1 MNDVDNKVKM
11 IVEGL
16 LLAAGRPLSLENISQ
31 VFSEEERPDKAELEQ
46 VMETIALSCGD
57 RGFELKEIASGFR
70 FQVKQ
75 ELSEW
80 VAKLWEDRPPKY
92 TRALLE
98 TLALVAYRQPIT
110 RGDIEE
116 IRGVGVSSN
125 IIRTLLDREWIRVVG
140 HRDVPG
146 RPAMF
151 ATTKQFLD
159 YFNLKSLQELPP
171 LAEIKDLA
179 ETAKEFNL
187 EDVLAESRVLDLPE
201 DATDESSFEISM
213 TDQEKQAEAEAIELS
228 KKPLDEILAAG
239 MPLASDLD
247 IDLEDDEFEDGELE
261 DGEAT
266 DESLSSQDLA
276 QDAGMSNDAA
286 AQDTQSKEPGHG
298 LAEDDNTD
306 LDSTLITAET
316 EDESEQE
323 STNKPAPA
331 ADE

>member
-31 VFSEEERPDKAELEQ
+31 VFSDEERPDKAELEQ
-46 VMETIALSCGD
+46 VMESIAVSCGD
-57 RGFELKEIASGFR
+57 RGFELKEVASGFR

-80 VAKLWEDRPPKY
+80 VSKLWEERPPKY

-151 ATTKQFLD
+151 ATTKIFLD

-179 ETAKEFNL
+179 ATAKEFNL
-187 EDVLAESRVLDLPE
+187 EDALTESRVLDLPE
-201 DATDESSFEISM
+201 DATDENAFEISM
-213 TDQEKQAEAEAIELS
+213 TDEERQAEEEAIELS
-228 KKPLDEILAAG
+228 KKPLDEILAEA
-239 MPLASDLD
+239 MPLAGDDDDDQEDEKLENGDQDNADISADSASDDQQESDSSNEAAADEQSDEDDIDVSFDPDDAEYDDSFVIAEDEDEDQSDL
-247 IDLEDDEFEDGELE
+247 G
-261 DGEAT
+261 
-266 DESLSSQDLA
+266 
-276 QDAGMSNDAA
+276 
-286 AQDTQSKEPGHG
+286 
-298 LAEDDNTD
+298 
-306 LDSTLITAET
+306 
-316 EDESEQE
+316 E
-323 STNKPAPA
+323 STKPAPA

>member
-1 MNDVDNKVKM
+1 MSEVDNKVKM

-16 LLAAGRPLSLENISQ
+16 LLAAGRPLTLENIGQ
-31 VFSEEERPDKAELEQ
+31 VFSEDERPDKEELQQ
-46 VMETIALSCGD
+46 VMESIALSCGD
-57 RGFELKEIASGFR
+57 RGFELKEVASGFR

-80 VAKLWEDRPPKY
+80 VSKLWEERPPKY

-159 YFNLKSLQELPP
+159 YFNLKNLQELPP

-187 EDVLAESRVLDLPE
+187 EDALAESRVLDLPE
-201 DATDESSFEISM
+201 DATDENAFEISM
-213 TDQEKQAEAEAIELS
+213 TDEEKQAEEDAIELS
-228 KKPLDEILAAG
+228 KKPLDEILAEA
-239 MPLASDLD
+239 MPLASEEDD
-247 IDLEDDEFEDGELE
+247 DLEEPDEIDAVIDSESQAGLEDISASEGASTEQDERVEFEARESDA
-261 DGEAT
+261 DDVSIDAT
-266 DESLSSQDLA
+266 
-276 QDAGMSNDAA
+276 G
-286 AQDTQSKEPGHG
+286 
-298 LAEDDNTD
+298 
-306 LDSTLITAET
+306 
-316 EDESEQE
+316 DESERDDE
-323 STNKPAPA
+323 LDETNKPAPA
-331 ADE
+331 ADD

>member
-1 MNDVDNKVKM
+1 M
-11 IVEGL
+11 
-16 LLAAGRPLSLENISQ
+16 LAAGRPLSLENISQ
-31 VFSEEERPDKAELEQ
+31 VFSEEERPDKVELEQ
-46 VMETIALSCGD
+46 VMENIALSCND
-57 RGFELKEIASGFR
+57 RGFELKETASGFR

-80 VAKLWEDRPPKY
+80 VSKLWEERPQKY

-110 RGDIEE
+110 RGDIED

-179 ETAKEFNL
+179 ATAKEFNL
-187 EDVLAESRVLDLPE
+187 EDALTESRVLDLPE
-201 DATDESSFEISM
+201 EATDENAFELTMS
-213 TDQEKQAEAEAIELS
+213 DEERLAEEQAIELS
-228 KKPLDEILAAG
+228 KKPLDEILAEAE
-239 MPLASDLD
+239 P
-247 IDLEDDEFEDGELE
+247 EDNNSAAEFDEFEQGEDTALVDDE
-261 DGEAT
+261 DAYSEAAPLDSDQEDESSGDSQDEEYFDT
-266 DESLSSQDLA
+266 DESDY
-276 QDAGMSNDAA
+276 DRD
-286 AQDTQSKEPGHG
+286 E
-298 LAEDDNTD
+298 ED
-306 LDSTLITAET
+306 LDADQDSDE
-316 EDESEQE
+316 EDSQ
-323 STNKPAPA
+323 PL
-331 ADE
+331 

>member
-31 VFSEEERPDKAELEQ
+31 VFAEDERPDKTELQQ
-46 VMETIALSCGD
+46 VMDSIALSCGD

-80 VAKLWEDRPPKY
+80 VSKLWEERPPKY

-179 ETAKEFNL
+179 ATAKEFNL
-187 EDVLAESRVLDLPE
+187 EDALAESRVLDLPE
-201 DATDESSFEISM
+201 DATDENAFEISM
-213 TDQEKQAEAEAIELS
+213 TDEERQAEIEAIELS
-228 KKPLDEILAAG
+228 KKPLDEILAAA
-239 MPLASDLD
+239 MPVGTEEDTDL
-247 IDLEDDEFEDGELE
+247 DEFEDDEVGSDLELVPE
-261 DGEAT
+261 DER
-266 DESLSSQDLA
+266 S
-276 QDAGMSNDAA
+276 SNDAA
-286 AQDTQSKEPGHG
+286 PELESDDEGSDPQD
-298 LAEDDNTD
+298 AEAD
-306 LDSTLITAET
+306 LDFEISAET
-316 EDESEQE
+316 EDGEDTEYDE
-323 STNKPAPA
+323 ADKPKPA
-331 ADE
+331 ADA

>member
-16 LLAAGRPLSLENISQ
+16 LLAAGRSLSLENISQ
-31 VFSEEERPDKAELEQ
+31 VFSDEERPDKAELAQ
-46 VMETIALSCGD
+46 VMESIALSCND
-57 RGFELKEIASGFR
+57 RGFELKETASGFR

-80 VAKLWEDRPPKY
+80 VAKLWEERPPKY

-187 EDVLAESRVLDLPE
+187 EDALAESRVLDLPE
-201 DATDESSFEISM
+201 DATDENAFEISM
-213 TDQEKQAEAEAIELS
+213 TDEERLAEEEAIELS
-228 KKPLDEILAAG
+228 KKPLDEILAEG
-239 MPLASDLD
+239 MPDSGEEDAIEDLD
-247 IDLEDDEFEDGELE
+247 DAEDQAVVLEEADAAETLIDEDHLEFSIDDNSSDAEVELDDQDLEDILEEEDSFVS
-261 DGEAT
+261 
-266 DESLSSQDLA
+266 ESD
-276 QDAGMSNDAA
+276 DP
-286 AQDTQSKEPGHG
+286 SKPP
-298 LAEDDNTD
+298 
-306 LDSTLITAET
+306 
-316 EDESEQE
+316 Q
-323 STNKPAPA
+323 A
-331 ADE
+331 ADD